1 METKKQEIDKQ
12 VDAGDGTRPPTW
24 LVPDRAYEVLKWLG
38 LIVFPAAASL
48 VLAFGDAWG
57 LPDAGAVAA
66 TVTAVGTFIG
76 AVLGASALRGPR

>member
-1 METKKQEIDKQ
+1 MDDSRTEEE
-12 VDAGDGTRPPTW
+12 GGTRPPTW

-38 LIVFPAAASL
+38 LIVCPAAASL

-66 TVTAVGTFIG
+66 TVTAAGAFIG